1 MVYRIYVEKKPEL
14 TQEAASL
21 LSDARGLLGITGL
34 EAVRLL
40 NRYDAENISRELFDY
55 AVRTV
60 FSEPQVD
67 IASESPDLSGAAVFA
82 VEYLPGQFDQRADSA
97 AQCIQIISQG
107 ERPLIRSAR
116 VYALYG
122 ALDEEAIAAIKKY
135 VINPVEAREAALEI
149 PETLKAEYAVPTT
162 VKTLDGFNALS
173 RDDLARFV
181 ADYGLAMDLDDIAF
195 CQDYFKS
202 EHRDPTIRP
211 S

>member
-82 VEYLPGQFDQRADSA
+82 V
-97 AQCIQIISQG
+97 
-107 ERPLIRSAR
+107 
-116 VYALYG
+116 
-122 ALDEEAIAAIKKY
+122 
-135 VINPVEAREAALEI
+135 
-149 PETLKAEYAVPTT
+149 
-162 VKTLDGFNALS
+162 
-173 RDDLARFV
+173 
-181 ADYGLAMDLDDIAF
+181 
-195 CQDYFKS
+195 
-202 EHRDPTIRP
+202 
-211 S
+211 